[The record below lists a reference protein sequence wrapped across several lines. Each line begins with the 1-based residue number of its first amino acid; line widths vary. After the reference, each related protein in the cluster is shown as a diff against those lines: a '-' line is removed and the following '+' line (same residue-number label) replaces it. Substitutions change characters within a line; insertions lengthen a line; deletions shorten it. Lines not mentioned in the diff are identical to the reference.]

1 LSHVRLPW
9 HHTVPQHRHTE
20 TTWGQLAAAYL
31 VPPKSKQVKN
41 PSSLPRPRCHG
52 YPQPQ
57 PQPGWDGGYPP
68 SDCAPPPERYGYP
81 PQPGW
86 GGYGCGYPPHQGGH
100 WGGHGYGRHMGW
112 LAAGAAIAGAGA
124 YGVYIHLHNHHG
136 HGRGYYGHGY
146 GHHGKFKQG
155 HQGKFKHYI
164 CSPRWQVQQAACWAG
179 QGKFAA
185 KPPVTVLET

>member
-1 LSHVRLPW
+1 MGTLSLSLSRAGTAATLLLIAPLHRSRTVILPNQVGVA
-9 HHTVPQHRHTE
+9 TAAAIRHTKE
-20 TTWGQLAAAYL
+20 VTG
-31 VPPKSKQVKN
+31 
-41 PSSLPRPRCHG
+41 R
-52 YPQPQ
+52 
-57 PQPGWDGGYPP
+57 
-68 SDCAPPPERYGYP
+68 
-81 PQPGW
+81 
-86 GGYGCGYPPHQGGH
+86 
-100 WGGHGYGRHMGW
+100 GHGYGRHMGW

-124 YGVYIHLHNHHG
+124 YVVYNHLHNHHG

-164 CSPRWQVQQAACWAG
+164 CSPRWQVQQGACWAG